1 MNKKHWLP
9 VGMIAALTALTW
21 WGGVAQTGEKPT
33 ADQLKAGKFV
43 YERAC
48 ETCHGAQGKG
58 DGIAAPHLSPRPRDF
73 TRGVFK
79 FRTTPDG
86 VVPTD
91 SDLERTIKHGL
102 NSTAMSPWVELSKQ
116 DMRNL
121 IAYIQTFSEQFKKE
135 TVAPIKIPAQTAFS
149 MGAVDRGKKWFAEL
163 ECWKCHGTEGRGDGP
178 SAAELKDSW
187 DNPIRPADLT
197 RPSQYKRGA
206 SPLDIYTTFFTGLS
220 GTPMP
225 SYADTLEKPEHEWE
239 LVYYVYWLSQGK
251 SLAKA
256 ERAMRTQSFPRAG
269 NDPSWVK

>member
-9 VGMIAALTALTW
+9 VSVMAALTALTW
-21 WGGVAQTGEKPT
+21 WGGVAHTAEAST
-33 ADQLKAGKFV
+33 ADPLKAGKFV

-48 ETCHGAQGKG
+48 LTCHGTEGKG
-58 DGIAAPHLSPRPRDF
+58 DGIAAPHLNPRPRDF

-86 VVPTD
+86 AVPTD
-91 SDLERTIKHGL
+91 NDLDRTIKHGL
-102 NSTAMSPWVELSKQ
+102 NGTAMSPWAELSKQ
-116 DMRNL
+116 DMRNV
-121 IAYIQTFSEQFKKE
+121 IAYIQTFSEKFKQE
-135 TVAPIKIPAQTAFS
+135 SPSPIKIPAQIAFS

-187 DNPIRPADLT
+187 DYPIRPTDLT

-206 SPLDIYTTFFTGLS
+206 SPVDIYTTFFTGLS

-225 SYADTLEKPEHEWE
+225 SYAETLEKAEHEWE

-256 ERAMRTQSFPRAG
+256 ERAIKTQSFPRG
-269 NDPSWVK
+269 DSDPAWVK